1 MIRSARGRESKKFAC
16 RRWRG
21 RTGEKGGA
29 AAGEGL
35 ADSACPEC
43 RDAIVR
49 GTCVIL
55 RRHGDIDLVP
65 GAEIE
70 ILCRLFTH
78 ARARSRAPRLDPVCG
93 SPSYLSATRSH
104 RRSWFVSSIQ
114 AHPKISSPHRTD
126 CPQVSNLRMSTF
138 AAGTATFRPQR
149 LACIGDVQRI
159 CTSAFPGRAPRLGVC
174 PLRSLCRRAPL
185 STSALRSDLPVP
197 SLSSLRLHYHCR
209 VPPMYNSYLRQA
221 TLQQGCNPAIWP

>member
-1 MIRSARGRESKKFAC
+1 MEVAEGLVLRRGRQSKKFAC

-43 RDAIVR
+43 RDAIVH

-55 RRHGDIDLVP
+55 RRHGDIDLVA

-70 ILCRLFTH
+70 ISCRLFTH
-78 ARARSRAPRLDPVCG
+78 ARARSRTPRLDPVCG

-114 AHPKISSPHRTD
+114 ASPQD
-126 CPQVSNLRMSTF
+126 L
-138 AAGTATFRPQR
+138 
-149 LACIGDVQRI
+149 
-159 CTSAFPGRAPRLGVC
+159 
-174 PLRSLCRRAPL
+174 L
-185 STSALRSDLPVP
+185 STSHRLPPGLQSPHVNVCGRDCNVSTP
-197 SLSSLRLHYHCR
+197 TARLHR
-209 VPPMYNSYLRQA
+209 
-221 TLQQGCNPAIWP
+221 